1 MFKFIHLTDTHQVR
15 PGLTLYG
22 LEPYE
27 RLQAAV
33 ASINREHVDA
43 EFVMITGDLTHWGE
57 AEAYACLRRALAPLT
72 MPVRLLIGNHD
83 DRSNFLREFSNTP
96 IDSNGFVQYWFD
108 SGPIRVVALDTNE
121 PGVSWGAFCDR
132 RASWL
137 AGVLAEATAAR
148 RPVHLM
154 LHHPPFPV
162 GIDSMDRI
170 SLRDP
175 EPLIEAI
182 RPFKATVKHLYF
194 GHVHRPISGCWQGI
208 PFSTVRA
215 TNHQVALA
223 IRAGEKKVPGSH
235 EPPQYGVV
243 LVNDEQTVVHLHDFA
258 DESPRFDL

>member
-1 MFKFIHLTDTHQVR
+1 MAKFIHLTDTHQVR

-22 LEPYE
+22 LDPFS

-33 ASINREHVDA
+33 ASINREHNDA
-43 EFVMITGDLTHWGE
+43 EFVAITGDLTHWGE
-57 AEAYACLRRALAPLT
+57 AEAYACLREAIAPLT
-72 MPVRLLIGNHD
+72 MPVRLMIGNHD
-83 DRSNFLREFSNTP
+83 DRANFLREFSNTP
-96 IDSNGFVQYWFD
+96 VDSNGFVQYWFD
-108 SGPIRVVALDTNE
+108 CGDVRIVALDTNE
-121 PGVSWGAFCDR
+121 PGVSWGAFCSL
-132 RASWL
+132 RAEWL
-137 AGVLAEATAAR
+137 EQTLADAAAVR

-170 SLRDP
+170 SLL
-175 EPLIEAI
+175 EPAHLI
-182 RPFKATVKHLYF
+182 KALQPHKAWLKHLYF

-223 IRAGEKKVPGSH
+223 IRAGEKRVPGSH

-243 LVNDEQTVVHLHDFA
+243 LVNDDRTIVHTHDFA